1 MNTMNNRYHRQM
13 SMDGWGAET
22 QERLA
27 AGRVFVAG
35 MGGLGCPVAMNLVLA
50 GVGHI
55 RICDSDTVEITN
67 LNRQF
72 LYAQTSLGK
81 PKASSALESL
91 ASMNPHV
98 EIVPVQGEINRG
110 NVDELVAD
118 VDIIVDC
125 LDNFP
130 ARHVLSQ
137 CAVRKG
143 IPLVHGAV
151 WGMEG
156 RICVF
161 HPPETPCLE
170 CIFPHAPESEETP
183 VLGGVT
189 SAVGSMQAIETIR
202 FLAGERPAL
211 MGTMLVMDFPSMSFQ
226 RLELSHNPSC
236 PVCGGGSVSPPGQ

>member
-1 MNTMNNRYHRQM
+1 MNDRYYRQI

-22 QERLA
+22 QERLK
-27 AGRVFVAG
+27 AGRVFIAG

-55 RICDSDTVEITN
+55 RLCDSDTVEITN

-72 LYAQTSLGK
+72 LYAESSLGM
-81 PKASSALESL
+81 PKAPSSFDAL
-91 ASMNPHV
+91 SMLNPDV
-98 EIVPVQGEINRG
+98 DIVPVQAEISSG

-125 LDNFP
+125 LDNFS
-130 ARHVLSQ
+130 ARHVISQ
-137 CAVRKG
+137 CAVKKD

-156 RICVF
+156 RVSVL
-161 HPPETPCLE
+161 HPPLTPCLE
-170 CIFPHAPESEETP
+170 CIFPHTPEPMETP
-183 VLGGVT
+183 VLGAVT
-189 SAVGSMQAIETIR
+189 SAVGSMQAIEAIR

-211 MGTMLVMDFPSMSFQ
+211 MGRMLVMDFPSMSFQ
-226 RLELSHNPSC
+226 SLKLSSDPSC
-236 PVCGGGSVSPPGQ
+236 PVCGNLVP

>member
-13 SMDGWGAET
+13 SMDGWGGET
-22 QERLA
+22 QKRLGT
-27 AGRVFVAG
+27 GRVFVAG
-35 MGGLGCPVAMNLVLA
+35 LGGLGCPVAMNLVLA

-55 RICDSDTVEITN
+55 RVCDSDTVEITN

-72 LYAQTSLGK
+72 LYTQSSLGK
-81 PKASSALESL
+81 PKARSAMDIL
-91 ASMNPHV
+91 APLNPDV
-98 EIVPVQGEINRG
+98 EIVPVQGEINSG
-110 NVDELVAD
+110 NVNDLVAD

-130 ARHVLSQ
+130 ARHVINR

-156 RICVF
+156 RVSVF
-161 HPPETPCLE
+161 HPPEAPCLE
-170 CIFPHAPESEETP
+170 CIFPHAPEPAETP
-183 VLGGVT
+183 VLGSVT

-202 FLAGERPAL
+202 FLAGKRPAL
-211 MGTMLVMDFPSMSFQ
+211 VSTMLVMDFPSMSFQ
-226 RLELSHNPSC
+226 RLELSRNPLC
-236 PVCGGGSVSPPGQ
+236 PVCGRLE